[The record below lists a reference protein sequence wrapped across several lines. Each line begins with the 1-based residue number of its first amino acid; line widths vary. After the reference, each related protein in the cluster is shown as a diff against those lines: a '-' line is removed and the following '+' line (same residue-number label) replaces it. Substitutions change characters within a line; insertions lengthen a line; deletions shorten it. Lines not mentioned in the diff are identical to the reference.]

1 MPPANPNGLPL
12 DPALEAEIEAAL
24 QNVSMAEIDTPEPT
38 THSTRGARP
47 ERQGTV
53 VQIRGEE
60 VLVEF
65 GPRTSGVCPLSAFES
80 PPPLGS
86 KHPFTIDRRDAD
98 DVQDG
103 HDGADSAGRC
113 SEALRG
119 SPAAVP
125 GASHSTEFAAAPGA
139 MQGRTL
145 TVKGIQ
151 PQLGAMTKT

>member
-1 MPPANPNGLPL
+1 MHSTVRRAGEGCRCTCVWAANKTVAAQCRSYLVPPAPDPVSVSALRPGAYSSCEKGSATESSL
-12 DPALEAEIEAAL
+12 DPTGAGG
-24 QNVSMAEIDTPEPT
+24 
-38 THSTRGARP
+38 GARSAP
-47 ERQGTV
+47 EHQ
-53 VQIRGEE
+53 
-60 VLVEF
+60 
-65 GPRTSGVCPLSAFES
+65 A
-80 PPPLGS
+80 
-86 KHPFTIDRRDAD
+86 DRRDAD